1 VKSYKKGGFFM
12 AQAKKAAAPAAKPAA
27 AAPKKKWSTKK
38 IIVVIVGAVVV
49 LFIILL
55 IVANAATSASVK
67 VSNSMVNDIQSGNAA
82 AAYAL
87 MSSRAQEA
95 TSTTDFKAAVD
106 QIGPIL
112 AGKPKMIS
120 KEVSGE
126 TGTAATAKVVY
137 EIQGTDSLTY
147 TFTVNLTKENGEWK
161 VLNFESV
168 KK

>member
-1 VKSYKKGGFFM
+1 M
-12 AQAKKAAAPAAKPAA
+12 ADAKKTAAPVAKPVA

-38 IIVVIVGAVVV
+38 IVLVIVSAVVA

-67 VSNSMVNDIQSGNAA
+67 VSNSLVSNIQSGNAA

-87 MSSRAQEA
+87 MSAGAQEA
-95 TSTTDFKAAVD
+95 TSTSDFKAAVD

-112 AGKPKMIS
+112 AGKPDMQS

-147 TFTVNLTKENGEWK
+147 IFTVNLIKENGEWK